1 MKTALVIIFYDLE
14 DHINKPL
21 FLEIAKELRN
31 TELCLVNNNSTDHT
45 YYLLK
50 DIKEDCKNVSVIN
63 IKRKKSE
70 ANAVKAGA
78 RFMINEFDI
87 NSIGYI
93 NANAIGGNFLTL
105 DVLLRALRD
114 HQDLLK
120 EDQTYILKPYEKK
133 HALMHKLYAITDR
146 INELDPEM
154 AIGGLVYND
163 NL

>member
-14 DHINKPL
+14 DQINKPL
-21 FLEIAKELRN
+21 FLEIANDLRN
-31 TELCLVNNNSTDHT
+31 IELCLVNNNSTDYT

-87 NSIGYI
+87 KSIGYI
-93 NANAIGGNFLTL
+93 NANAIGGTFLTL
-105 DVLLRALRD
+105 DTLLRALRD
-114 HQDLLK
+114 HQDLLY

-146 INELDPEM
+146 INELDLKLAMEE
-154 AIGGLVYND
+154 LLHKD